1 LKKIGIYLP
10 MPVFTHGQLYVAMS
24 RCGCPEKTKIL
35 IKQVNGIQGI
45 FPGKVGKYTRN
56 IVFKEVLTL

>member
-1 LKKIGIYLP
+1 

-35 IKQVNGIQGI
+35 IRQVTGVQGT

-56 IVFKEVLTL
+56 IVFEEALSL